1 MASVFTLNPD
11 GTVSIALSPQLIAS
25 QIPAGALAALP
36 AAPNAGDTFL
46 ALDQPAGQQLYV
58 CGKSGQWTQLL
69 NLGGSG
75 ALKFDGGSLD
85 INLATMPMLEREN
98 AFTGLNHFADVEFT
112 GKVTGLPIGNKIWAG
127 ATSAIAQPVITNIDL
142 KLGFQTDLP
151 GSTPG
156 IRTSATNFTV
166 PVTGFYRGY
175 AEIRSLPT
183 GGSVYLAIQANGQQ
197 IAKNGWAGGYFGG
210 FALQTQFS
218 RPLNQ
223 GDVLT
228 AVASTTWAAFGVQ
241 QASFVMEN

>member
-25 QIPAGALAALP
+25 QIPAGAFAALP

-46 ALDQPAGQQLYV
+46 ALDQPTGQQLYV

-75 ALKFDGGSLD
+75 ALKFAGGSLD
-85 INLATMPMLEREN
+85 VNLAIVPLMESEN
-98 AFTGLNHFADVEFT
+98 TFTGLNHFVGDVDFR
-112 GKVTGLPIGNKIWAG
+112 GKVTGLPTGNKIWAA
-127 ATSAIAQPVITNIDL
+127 ATSAIAQPVVTSIV
-142 KLGFQTDLP
+142 LGFPTDLP

-156 IRTSATNFTV
+156 IHTSAKNFTV

-175 AEIRSLPT
+175 AEISAVPT
-183 GGSVYLAIQANGQQ
+183 GGSVYLAIQVNGQQ
-197 IAKNGWAGGYFGG
+197 IGKNGWAGGYFGG

-228 AVASTTWAAFGVQ
+228 AVASSPWAAFSVQ
-241 QASFVMEN
+241 QASFLIEN

>member
-11 GTVSIALSPQLIAS
+11 GTVSVTLSPQLVAS

-58 CGKSGQWTQLL
+58 CGKSGQWSQLL

-112 GKVTGLPIGNKIWAG
+112 GKVTGLPIGNKIWAA
-127 ATSAIAQPVITNIDL
+127 ATSAIAQPVVTSIV
-142 KLGFQTDLP
+142 LGFQADLP
-151 GSTPG
+151 GSTLG

-166 PVTGFYRGY
+166 PATGFYRGY
-175 AEIRSLPT
+175 AEISSLPA
-183 GGSVYLAIQANGQQ
+183 GGSVYLAIQVNGQR

-210 FALQTQFS
+210 FNLQTVFS

-228 AVASTTWAAFGVQ
+228 AIASSPWAAFSVQ
-241 QASFVMEN
+241 QASFVIEN